1 MADPQLAMPPL
12 GPGTGKAPNGWFAA
26 PLGPVAYED
35 PLSEIPD
42 DLSVDAQRMLQVS
55 RVERVLDRMDRDLI
69 ALQNVKTRIREIG
82 ALLAVDRLRREIGL
96 EANPPTLHMSFT
108 GNPGTGKTTV
118 ASRMADLLR
127 ALGYLRKGHLVT
139 VTREDL
145 VGQYVG
151 HTAPKT
157 REVLK
162 RAMGGVLFIDEAYHL
177 YRLDNE
183 RDYGQETV
191 EMLLQ
196 AMENEREDLV
206 VILAGYREKMERFF
220 DDVPG
225 LSSRIAHHI
234 EFPDYTQAELIE
246 IANLMLARQRYRFS
260 DDAETAFARYLERR
274 VRQPRF
280 ANGRSVR
287 NALERTRMR
296 HATRI
301 YEVAL
306 SGRGLTKQDLV
317 TIQAEDILRSRVLQ
331 DQTKPR

>member
-26 PLGPVAYED
+26 PLGPAAYED

-42 DLSVDAQRMLQVS
+42 DLSVDAQRMLQMS

-234 EFPDYTQAELIE
+234 EFPDYTQAELID
-246 IANLMLARQRYRFS
+246 IANLMLVQQRYRFS
-260 DDAETAFARYLERR
+260 SDAETAFARYLERR
-274 VRQPRF
+274 IGQPRF

-331 DQTKPR
+331 EQTKRR